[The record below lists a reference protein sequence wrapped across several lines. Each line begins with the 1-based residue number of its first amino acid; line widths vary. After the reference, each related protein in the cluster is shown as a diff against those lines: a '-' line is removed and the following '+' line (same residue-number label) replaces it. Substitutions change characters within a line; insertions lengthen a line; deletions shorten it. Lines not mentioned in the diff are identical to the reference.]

1 MEKHGQDLRTH
12 ASSSGDAGSGDAGD
26 DPFERAAGE
35 VIGRVQDAFMELVA
49 AVPGLTGRPSEIQR
63 ALGLHKTLAW
73 KLAKIVEASDRLTV
87 YRRLPGDGAIAKI
100 LDAAARVGVER
111 SWLDSVRSAVRDLDR
126 FVERHAGH
134 RETLEIMLAGSSRGR
149 INEAELGY
157 RKDGFRATSHIWGV
171 QARTIV
177 RSVIIWP
184 SEDQEMLDAAIV
196 FGAVDLLRLRSDRPW
211 VVNRWRPTDDDGV
224 PITVHSTPIDSDLE
238 SERKAP
244 LLRDFCSSPDL
255 RVCRSIAPDHTLE
268 DEVAAGQV
276 GTRGAITLHTAEI
289 LRNVMRRFSV
299 DGSRMYAQNL
309 ELRTPCRTV
318 VFDHLV
324 HRELFGRV
332 VPRFKVFGELAG
344 RPLYAT
350 LRSGLDRL
358 DVFERVEYLGDGL
371 SVLRTPDVPRY
382 DQMIQHVCDRLG
394 WDPDMLD
401 TYRVRME
408 YPYVP
413 ITMTYDYP
421 LPEQRP

>member
-1 MEKHGQDLRTH
+1 METPTTDQTE
-12 ASSSGDAGSGDAGD
+12 ASATPRDVAE
-26 DPFERAAGE
+26 DPFEQAAGE
-35 VIGRVQDAFMELVA
+35 TIGRVQDAFTELVA

-73 KLAKIVEASDRLTV
+73 KLAKIVDASDRLTV

-111 SWLDSVRSAVRDLDR
+111 SRLDAVRTSVRDLER

-149 INEAELGY
+149 LNDAELSY

-171 QARTIV
+171 QARTV
-177 RSVIIWP
+177 TRSVITWP
-184 SEDQEMLDAAIV
+184 SADDKDMLDAAII
-196 FGAVDLLRLRSDRPW
+196 FGVVDFLRLRPDRPW
-211 VVNRWRPTDDDGV
+211 VVNRWRPTDDDGA
-224 PITVHSTPIDSDLE
+224 PIAIQPTPIDSE
-238 SERKAP
+238 SAGGSP
-244 LLRDFCSSPDL
+244 LLRDFCSDPNLDV
-255 RVCRSIAPDHTLE
+255 RRAKAPDCTLE

-276 GTRGAITLHTAEI
+276 GTRGAVTLHSAEV
-289 LRNVMRRFSV
+289 LRNVMPRFSV

-324 HRELFGRV
+324 HRDLYGRV
-332 VPRFKVFGELAG
+332 APRFKVFGELAG
-344 RPLYAT
+344 RPLYVT
-350 LRSGLDRL
+350 LRSGMDRL
-358 DVFERVEYLGDGL
+358 EVFERVEYLGNG
-371 SVLRTPDVPRY
+371 SAVLRTPDVPRY
-382 DQMIQHVCDRLG
+382 DQMIQHVCHRLG

-401 TYRVRME
+401 AYRVRME

-421 LPEQRP
+421 LPEPPR